1 MKKINFLILFSV
13 IFLGFCASV
22 AANNIGRNVYGIFTE
37 TFDGIIYDSTNT
49 GTGMNPDGGWMGVSS
64 TMAVAIATVGISTEC
79 QKGLQITTFANQ
91 SGTAWVQFGYRWPD
105 PWNQQ
110 VPTDMSYYYGGN
122 LEFWVKTSSDIEI
135 SIETPDWGMIHRSLE
150 SLAGTG
156 VIDGYWHFVSTPLA
170 VWHDY
175 IGFYQEITIPV
186 EFDLAHRPGQDQ
198 SFWVD
203 NVLWVSSQTGTLNVT
218 LKNIVDN
225 STSTSGQFSWS
236 DLDPVFNSENP
247 WKRADQYIVL
257 DLDYYHTNWG
267 IEIYTD
273 NKGLGADPPYT
284 GANGTDPAG
293 LIDTSNTS
301 IALPMCW
308 GIVNSTFTGSSL
320 LQIRQL
326 SDNKLYSS
334 GYPAYLWMKD
344 RHTPTIPYTG
354 TRQFVDGE
362 DYVTVWDNRGIQ
374 WQEGFYSAPNDPH
387 NLFRTPSPNFI
398 YIGAKFSNAYT
409 QRTYKTST
417 LTIELF
423 YE

>member
-1 MKKINFLILFSV
+1 M
-13 IFLGFCASV
+13 
-22 AANNIGRNVYGIFTE
+22 
-37 TFDGIIYDSTNT
+37 
-49 GTGMNPDGGWMGVSS
+49 
-64 TMAVAIATVGISTEC
+64 
-79 QKGLQITTFANQ
+79 
-91 SGTAWVQFGYRWPD
+91 
-105 PWNQQ
+105 
-110 VPTDMSYYYGGN
+110 
-122 LEFWVKTSSDIEI
+122 
-135 SIETPDWGMIHRSLE
+135 
-150 SLAGTG
+150 
-156 VIDGYWHFVSTPLA
+156 
-170 VWHDY
+170 
-175 IGFYQEITIPV
+175 
-186 EFDLAHRPGQDQ
+186 
-198 SFWVD
+198 
-203 NVLWVSSQTGTLNVT
+203 
-218 LKNIVDN
+218 
-225 STSTSGQFSWS
+225 
-236 DLDPVFNSENP
+236 
-247 WKRADQYIVL
+247 L